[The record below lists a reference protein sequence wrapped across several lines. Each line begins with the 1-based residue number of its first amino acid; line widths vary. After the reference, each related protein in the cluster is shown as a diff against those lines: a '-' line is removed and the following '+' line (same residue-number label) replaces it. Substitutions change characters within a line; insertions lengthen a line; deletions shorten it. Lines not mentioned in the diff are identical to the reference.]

1 MVKNFLKRITG
12 RGFHGGPDAYRRFNY
27 KVLLDKDLL
36 AFCIP
41 CTSPMAFPVLFPYQT
56 PGWFELHTDQ
66 RQQHRFVCI
75 NQQQYWYS
83 GHFLRTHGEP
93 LGQLMLSIWLKQ
105 VTEGKRIAR
114 HNVELLGHYLS
125 GQSND
130 ANGSYISGS
139 AAQLKHALQ
148 HYEACRH
155 SNKLLGGQM
164 QQYAALRH
172 KEQLP
177 QCYSVK
183 SFGSQQ
189 WLHYTHASRAFTRQ
203 YHYYC
208 YPLSEQFY
216 LKIRFAYKANLP
228 AYFHYWHANA
238 RAAQQSIM
246 QSVKL
251 RLHDV

>member
-1 MVKNFLKRITG
+1 MVKSFLNRITG
-12 RGFHGGPDAYRRFNY
+12 RSFHGGPDAHRRFNY

-36 AFCIP
+36 TFCIP

-56 PGWFELHTDQ
+56 PGWFELYTDQ

-83 GHFLRTHGEP
+83 GHFLRTRGEP

-105 VTEGKRIAR
+105 VTEGKSIAR
-114 HNVELLGHYLS
+114 HNIERLGHYLS
-125 GQSND
+125 GQGKDSS
-130 ANGSYISGS
+130 SYIFGS
-139 AAQLKHALQ
+139 SAQLNTALQQYHTNRRSNTLTAAQRQ
-148 HYEACRH
+148 D
-155 SNKLLGGQM
+155 
-164 QQYAALRH
+164 YAATRH
-172 KEQLP
+172 KTILP

-183 SFGSQQ
+183 SFGSQP

>member
-12 RGFHGGPDAYRRFNY
+12 RSFHGGPDAYGRFNY

-36 AFCIP
+36 AFSIP
-41 CTSPMAFPVLFPYQT
+41 SASPMEFPVLFPYQT
-56 PGWFELHTDQ
+56 PGWFALNADQ
-66 RQQHRFVCI
+66 RQWHRFVCI

-105 VTEGKRIAR
+105 VVAGKSIAR
-114 HNVELLGHYLS
+114 HNLTQLGQYLC
-125 GQSND
+125 GQNND
-130 ANGSYISGS
+130 ANGSYISAG
-139 AAQLKHALQ
+139 AAQLKQALQ
-148 HYEACRH
+148 HYEASRR
-155 SNKLLGGQM
+155 SNKLLAGQT

-177 QCYSVK
+177 QCYNIK
-183 SFGSQQ
+183 HFGSQQ
-189 WLHYTHASRAFTRQ
+189 WLYYTHASRAFTRQ

-238 RAAQQSIM
+238 RAAEHSIM
-246 QSVKL
+246 QSV
-251 RLHDV
+251 RLHTAD